1 MPAKRK
7 QAPLYLL
14 TGLIIGVA
22 IGLLIGYRIFP
33 VQFFDISPV
42 SLHEDFQQD
51 YLTAVGLA
59 YNSDKDMGRAYS
71 RISQMMS
78 PISIDKLRAMNLLK
92 SRPYTVKGLTDKL
105 KDGGYP
111 ESVINIAIDYVSS
124 YNYLNDKQYALD
136 YIYTYKNS
144 KNKISKFIK

>member
-33 VQFFDISPV
+33 VQFFDITPV

-78 PISIDKLRAMNLLK
+78 PISIDKLRAMNLK
-92 SRPYTVKGLTDKL
+92 MEDNADNRPYF
-105 KDGGYP
+105 
-111 ESVINIAIDYVSS
+111 EQIRSFINELQAYM
-124 YNYLNDKQYALD
+124 
-136 YIYTYKNS
+136 NS
-144 KNKISKFIK
+144 TGKR

>member
-33 VQFFDISPV
+33 VQFFDITPV

-78 PISIDKLRAMNLLK
+78 PISIDKLRAMNLK
-92 SRPYTVKGLTDKL
+92 TEDNADNRPYF
-105 KDGGYP
+105 
-111 ESVINIAIDYVSS
+111 EQIRSFINELQAYM
-124 YNYLNDKQYALD
+124 NNTGKR
-136 YIYTYKNS
+136 
-144 KNKISKFIK
+144 